1 LYGGSQ
7 VVGKLVNEFNPDCI
21 LDTNEIGLMGKYVV
35 ASNGANQ
42 IMGYTNQVGDYSL
55 LLPAGNWTVHP
66 QSNLFLTSGCSS
78 SINLNVG
85 SGNVISGIDFFYD
98 IPAHHNVN
106 VSLFCNGIVPGF
118 TGYYQIFVSNIGNLS
133 ADGNACIILPSD
145 LTFNSSLTT
154 GESLNGDTICFSF
167 VQLSPSNSQTFYV
180 YFDAPA
186 SLILGTDVQAC
197 SNVSVINGTEAD
209 LSDNL
214 TCYTRTVTGSFDPND
229 KTVSPAGENA
239 TGDVLVGEEEFTYL
253 VRFQN
258 TGTGP
263 AVNIT
268 ITDTLTSLL
277 DAHSFQMLNA
287 SHSYTVQFLDGN
299 IIKWRFENIQLPDSG
314 SNEPGSHGHV
324 QFRLHTT
331 NTPTIGQVIENR
343 ANIYFDFNEPVIT
356 NTAINTFVAPN
367 GVEEL
372 SNGTFSIYPNPAE
385 NVLYVQ
391 SENGNSFYTIYD
403 ITGKVNFIHQS
414 TNANSTLDI
423 STLSSGVYFIQCISG
438 EEVST
443 IKFIKR

>member
-1 LYGGSQ
+1 
-7 VVGKLVNEFNPDCI
+7 
-21 LDTNEIGLMGKYVV
+21 
-35 ASNGANQ
+35 
-42 IMGYTNQVGDYSL
+42 
-55 LLPAGNWTVHP
+55 
-66 QSNLFLTSGCSS
+66 
-78 SINLNVG
+78 
-85 SGNVISGIDFFYD
+85 
-98 IPAHHNVN
+98 
-106 VSLFCNGIVPGF
+106 
-118 TGYYQIFVSNIGNLS
+118 
-133 ADGNACIILPSD
+133 
-145 LTFNSSLTT
+145 
-154 GESLNGDTICFSF
+154 
-167 VQLSPSNSQTFYV
+167 
-180 YFDAPA
+180 
-186 SLILGTDVQAC
+186 
-197 SNVSVINGTEAD
+197 
-209 LSDNL
+209 
-214 TCYTRTVTGSFDPND
+214 
-229 KTVSPAGENA
+229 
-239 TGDVLVGEEEFTYL
+239 
-253 VRFQN
+253 
-258 TGTGP
+258 
-263 AVNIT
+263 
-268 ITDTLTSLL
+268 
-277 DAHSFQMLNA
+277 MLNA